1 MWTRPISDGAPSV
14 LNQLSNPYLRIRAFG
29 LILSLLM
36 GIVQLLA
43 TIMLMAFH
51 GGALTFDD
59 MFKLTLNTLISLA
72 AGQLVL
78 TVFIHRGIESVL
90 AWLAAIGGML
100 VYGVVDTLMVTLL
113 EQGSLPQLSRLLLI
127 FGIRM
132 TANVLWMYGVWLGAT
147 LFMLSQQRVAEERQ
161 RALMLER
168 AQFETRLSFLESQI
182 NPHFL
187 FNALNTVAS
196 LIVLER
202 APDARSAVVDLG
214 HLLRRSLNG
223 EGNPLATLAD
233 EIAAAKAYL
242 TIEKLRFADRLAVA
256 WDIQPGLETTTLPR
270 FSLQPLIENV
280 VKHAVAHAPGEV
292 HARISA
298 HYGADSVEI
307 AVWNDG
313 IAGTAPDTGI
323 AETGVGLRNLRQR
336 LDLLYAGAATM
347 TVLRPASD
355 EFECRLTVPVETL
368 REAAQ

>member
-1 MWTRPISDGAPSV
+1 MP
-14 LNQLSNPYLRIRAFG
+14 NQLSNPYVRIRAFG
-29 LILSLLM
+29 LMLSLLM
-36 GIVQLLA
+36 GMVQLLA
-43 TIMLMAFH
+43 SFMINAFH
-51 GGALTFDD
+51 GGALTTDD
-59 MFKLTLNTLISLA
+59 VFKLALNTLISLA

-90 AWLAAIGGML
+90 AWIAALAGML

-113 EQGSLPQLSRLLLI
+113 EQGSLPQFSRLTLI

-132 TANVLWMYGVWLGAT
+132 TSNVLWMYGVWLGAA

-161 RALMLER
+161 RTLMLER

-196 LIVLER
+196 LIVLDR
-202 APDARSAVVDLG
+202 APDARAAVVHLG

-233 EIAAAKAYL
+233 EIAAAQAYL
-242 TIEKLRFADRLAVA
+242 TIEKLRFADRLAVE
-256 WDIQPGLETTTLPR
+256 WDIQSGLEATTLPR
-270 FSLQPLIENV
+270 FSLQPLVENV
-280 VKHAVAHAPGEV
+280 IKHAVAHAPGAV
-292 HARISA
+292 HARIA
-298 HYGADSVEI
+298 ARYGSDGVEVS
-307 AVWNDG
+307 VWNDG
-313 IAGTAPDTGI
+313 VAGTAHGTGI

-336 LDLLYAGAATM
+336 LDLLYAGEATM
-347 TVLRPASD
+347 TVRRPANG
-355 EFECRLTVPVETL
+355 EFECRLTVPVEVL

>member
-1 MWTRPISDGAPSV
+1 V

-36 GIVQLLA
+36 GVVQLLA
-43 TIMLMAFH
+43 SIMLMAYHDGEFTLH
-51 GGALTFDD
+51 DL
-59 MFKLTLNTLISLA
+59 FKLSLNTLFSLA

-78 TVFIHRGIESVL
+78 TVFIHRGLESAL

-100 VYGVVDTLMVTLL
+100 VYGVVDTLIVTLL
-113 EQGSLPQLSRLLLI
+113 EQASLPQASQLLLI

-132 TANVLWMYGVWLGAT
+132 TSNVLWMYGVWLGAT

-242 TIEKLRFADRLAVA
+242 TIEKLRFADRLAVE
-256 WDIQPGLETTTLPR
+256 WDIQPGLEMTTLPR

-280 VKHAVAHAPGEV
+280 VKHAVAHAPGVV

-298 HYGADSVEI
+298 RHRHDDIEI
-307 AVWNDG
+307 SVWNDG
-313 IAGTAPDTGI
+313 IAGTTCEANI

-336 LDLLYAGAATM
+336 LDLLYAGHAAM
-347 TVLRPASD
+347 SVRRLAAG
-355 EFECRLTVPVETL
+355 EFECHLILPGEVMM
-368 REAAQ
+368 EAAQ